1 MCLNLNDHQ
10 FKTSRYSYRSTYK
23 NPMVNTNQKPTIA
36 IQNPKTNYQK
46 NNQTTRE
53 ETKTVIE
60 KRATKTTR
68 NLVIQWQ

>member
-1 MCLNLNDHQ
+1 
-10 FKTSRYSYRSTYK
+10 
-23 NPMVNTNQKPTIA
+23 MVNTNQKPTIA

-60 KRATKTTR
+60 KSYQNNQKSSNTMAISTSVNNYSKC
-68 NLVIQWQ
+68 Q